1 MSIFNLDKTSCIGTV
16 QAVDTANV
24 VVGVENEDVLS
35 SVKVNNL
42 IIIRASKER
51 QTLIGMVNKIIRKFN
66 GVMQDDKE
74 DEEDI
79 TTDDIV
85 RINLIGTLLDKK
97 GTKSNIFKRTL
108 ESVPEIG
115 AECYE

>member
-1 MSIFNLDKTSCIGTV
+1 MSIFNLVKTSCIGTV

-108 ESVPEIG
+108 ESVP
-115 AECYE
+115 

>member
-1 MSIFNLDKTSCIGTV
+1 MYWNSTSCRYR
-16 QAVDTANV
+16 QCCSC
-24 VVGVENEDVLS
+24 VENEDVLS

-97 GTKSNIFKRTL
+97 GTKIIFLKEHWSLFRK
-108 ESVPEIG
+108 
-115 AECYE
+115 